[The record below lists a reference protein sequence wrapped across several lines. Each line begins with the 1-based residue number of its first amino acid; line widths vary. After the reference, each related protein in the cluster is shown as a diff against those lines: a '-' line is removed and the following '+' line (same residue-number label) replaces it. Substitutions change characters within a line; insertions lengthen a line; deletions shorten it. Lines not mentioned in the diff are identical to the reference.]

1 MEKKIVKTYVSNNK
15 LLQKR
20 RTVRYFIDAVKQIQE
35 KEGLDAVNIRKIGD
49 IAGYNSATIYNYF
62 DSIEHLIFF
71 ASMEYFREYIK
82 ELPGALKDEK
92 DSLERY
98 IIIWNCFLKH
108 AFRYPKNY
116 YAIFLAKEGER
127 TRDYIDDYYKLYP
140 MDKSGMS
147 QDIKAMMSEKDL
159 FSRGNI
165 AAKECIKQGYFSET
179 EGYVMNDII
188 TYIFESF
195 IFRVIHNG
203 LDPEVAEIEIKRY
216 IKSMIEKYRQK

>member
-1 MEKKIVKTYVSNNK
+1 MEKKIVKTYLSNNK

-147 QDIKAMMSEKDL
+147 QDIKDMMSEKDL

-165 AAKECIKQGYFSET
+165 AAKECIKQGYFSEI

-203 LDPEVAEIEIKRY
+203 LDPETAETEIKRY
-216 IKSMIEKYRQK
+216 IKSVIEKYRQK